1 MYTVQCT
8 QTILLRIQHKVVVVV
23 VLASVEEIKL
33 WITSL
38 LGPSHGLKVGTV
50 SGDKR
55 GQFVDDVTQSV
66 IWTRWGLAME
76 VGVGDLEYG
85 SEDWRSRNGVRI
97 GDLEYGVRLG
107 DLEYGGGD

>member
-1 MYTVQCT
+1 MYTVQHTPYNNIHCLMYTVQCT

-66 IWTRWGLAME
+66 IWTGWRAGWGLAME

-85 SEDWRSRNGVRI
+85 GEDWRSRIWG
-97 GDLEYGVRLG
+97 
-107 DLEYGGGD
+107 